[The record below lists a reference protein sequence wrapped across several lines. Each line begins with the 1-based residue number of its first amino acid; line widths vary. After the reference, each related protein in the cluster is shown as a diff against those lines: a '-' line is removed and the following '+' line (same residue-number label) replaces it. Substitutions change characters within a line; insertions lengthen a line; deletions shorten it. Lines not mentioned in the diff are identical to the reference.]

1 MYEINKWDERF
12 ETAHTRKRQ
21 RLGWY
26 MAPSGTDS
34 KGYRKLMRNGKE
46 GITALGVF
54 SALCQYTATLP
65 KELRGRLANSDGSP
79 MDIEDIS
86 EITRMEV
93 ADIRHASGM
102 LVACG
107 WLTLMDKGI
116 CQDLPPIC
124 HTPANFPQGEGEG
137 QEEEQGE
144 GIKENVGAE
153 KSKFIPPTIQ
163 EFIAY
168 MQKAL
173 PEINPEWTPE
183 RITRACNVQFD
194 TYVDQAWHTGGS
206 KPRKIK
212 IWGTTAKNS
221 MKHLKPWNFGSAPK
235 QQMSLPP
242 NVSEYMGD

>member
-1 MYEINKWDERF
+1 
-12 ETAHTRKRQ
+12 
-21 RLGWY
+21 

-65 KELRGRLANSDGSP
+65 KELRGMLANSDGSP

-116 CQDLPPIC
+116 CQDMPPIC
-124 HTPANFPQGEGEG
+124 HSSANFTQGEGEGEG
-137 QEEEQGE
+137 QEQGE
-144 GIKENVGAE
+144 GEGEVKTPPS
-153 KSKFIPPTIQ
+153 KKFIKPTTTEVHHYGQ
-163 EFIAY
+163 TLTPKFNEPENFMDFY
-168 MQKAL
+168 ESKGWMVGKNKMKCWKAAVRTW
-173 PEINPEWTPE
+173 N
-183 RITRACNVQFD
+183 
-194 TYVDQAWHTGGS
+194 
-206 KPRKIK
+206 RK
-212 IWGTTAKNS
+212 S
-221 MKHLKPWNFGSAPK
+221 DPK
-235 QQMSLPP
+235 QQPKQQV
-242 NVSEYMGD
+242 NYGI